1 MQNDNPTKAGWRI
14 IEWMADTG
22 LSRSLT
28 YNLLK
33 AGRIKAVKLGA
44 VLLITTPPHE
54 FLMSLPAVDYRNPSL
69 EPE

>member
-1 MQNDNPTKAGWRI
+1 MQHDNPTKVGWRI
-14 IEWMADTG
+14 VEWMADTG

-33 AGRIKAVKLGA
+33 AGRIKAVKLGT

-54 FLMSLPAVDYRNPSL
+54 FLMNLPAVDYRNPSL